1 MNNQSPSQSLL
12 SWKFGPCPKYE
23 AQRKDDMLPLE
34 VDSFADKDDSDD
46 TGDLST
52 PPAKPKQDKPT
63 PDKPKTPTSAPAAP
77 TQSTPPAVCLPN
89 PLDSPQAKKAKA
101 ASPEPAPKPAKPK
114 PAGKTGK
121 GKVAERLSR
130 I

>member
-1 MNNQSPSQSLL
+1 
-12 SWKFGPCPKYE
+12 
-23 AQRKDDMLPLE
+23 MLPLE
-34 VDSFADKDDSDD
+34 VDSFADKDDTKD
-46 TGDLST
+46 TSELST
-52 PPAKPKQDKPT
+52 PPPKQKPDKAS
-63 PDKPKTPTSAPAAP
+63 PDKPITPTSAPAAP
-77 TQSTPPAVCLPN
+77 TLGTPPAVRQVPN
-89 PLDSPQAKKAKA
+89 PLDSPPAKKAKA